1 MRELFCRL
9 WGLYLAL
16 REPQYCTDR
25 THEPRER
32 PEGGIY
38 TLTRHSRAGIPL
50 LIVRTSPR
58 IASHPHLA
66 RPRGMAALH
75 RPHVVERRPRPR
87 ASGKH
92 RASEAKGGKADPS
105 RGATTP
111 SLGAAAGISGR
122 GSLHLRHER
131 PPCQRGAASGQ
142 RRAGPR
148 SQVRRE
154 RRGRHG
160 VRALTT
166 PDPLDQMRR
175 LINRRPPPIV
185 GRGALM
191 IGARK
196 RRSNRGTALRS
207 CGNL

>member
-1 MRELFCRL
+1 MP
-9 WGLYLAL
+9 YLGSIFSFTGATIL
-16 REPQYCTDR
+16 RRPYTSQ
-25 THEPRER
+25 ER

-38 TLTRHSRAGIPL
+38 TLLHATAEPAFLSSSFARARVSHRIRISRGRAAWRHCTGPTLWRADLGRELPASTEHRKPREGK
-50 LIVRTSPR
+50 RT
-58 IASHPHLA
+58 HLEE
-66 RPRGMAALH
+66 P
-75 RPHVVERRPRPR
+75 PRRPSAPQ
-87 ASGKH
+87 
-92 RASEAKGGKADPS
+92 PVF
-105 RGATTP
+105 
-111 SLGAAAGISGR
+111 LGAARCTCATSGHR
-122 GSLHLRHER
+122 T
-131 PPCQRGAASGQ
+131 CQRGAASGQ